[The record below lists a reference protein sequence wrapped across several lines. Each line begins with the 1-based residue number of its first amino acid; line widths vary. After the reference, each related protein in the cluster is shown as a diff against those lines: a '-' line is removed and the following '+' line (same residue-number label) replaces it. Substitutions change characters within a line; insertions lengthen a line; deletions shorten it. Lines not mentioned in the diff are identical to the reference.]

1 MFARL
6 NRYARYA
13 RAPIATLALWA
24 VLVALLPAV
33 ADAEETPRTNARANA
48 WANDQDT
55 AVRTAHYVVVAPGD
69 SLWSI
74 SKGRLG
80 PNATGPQIAKGVER
94 IYTLNRDLIGADPNV
109 IFAGQRLAL
118 PRSLER
124 HGAEGH
130 GAGQVPRQARE
141 AARVAHAGASAGASA
156 ARPEAERS
164 DRGAR
169 SGPVRA
175 TDQAAG
181 RSGEDFAGRTAKV
194 PVGAHAHDAPEVGF
208 LPEEAA
214 ALRVPAVRHPTARVT
229 SSSPVS
235 YLGDVRARV
244 SSAIST
250 LMDAVLTDDRYAGRQ
265 LLGWA
270 LFLISS
276 GIGVFAIV
284 AATWRTM
291 VRHEREK
298 DRRRRVEAAYVAPAA
313 AAPVASSANLSVREA
328 TPAGKRSVQSKEP
341 AVPVRGESKDGSST
355 EGLRRDAGRSRSR
368 GGSALRPKP
377 RKTKP
382 RKTKSRRTNRRRK
395 VVDED
400 PKATD
405 RRRRGWQ
412 IGEGLR
418 HSLEGLPLRPDALDD
433 VLAELEPRVEDELR
447 SAALVESRRTLSE
460 REHRQASALRD
471 LLALAQENRNTE
483 RPV

>member
-1 MFARL
+1 
-6 NRYARYA
+6 
-13 RAPIATLALWA
+13 
-24 VLVALLPAV
+24 VA
-33 ADAEETPRTNARANA
+33 
-48 WANDQDT
+48 
-55 AVRTAHYVVVAPGD
+55 
-69 SLWSI
+69 
-74 SKGRLG
+74 
-80 PNATGPQIAKGVER
+80 
-94 IYTLNRDLIGADPNV
+94 
-109 IFAGQRLAL
+109 
-118 PRSLER
+118 
-124 HGAEGH
+124 
-130 GAGQVPRQARE
+130 
-141 AARVAHAGASAGASA
+141 
-156 ARPEAERS
+156 
-164 DRGAR
+164 
-169 SGPVRA
+169 
-175 TDQAAG
+175 
-181 RSGEDFAGRTAKV
+181 
-194 PVGAHAHDAPEVGF
+194 AHAHDAPEVGS
-208 LPEEAA
+208 LPDEAA

-244 SSAIST
+244 FRVSSAVST
-250 LMDAVLTDDRYAGRQ
+250 LIDAVATDDRYSGRR

-341 AVPVRGESKDGSST
+341 AVPVRGESKSGSST

-377 RKTKP
+377 R
-382 RKTKSRRTNRRRK
+382 RTKSRRTNRRRK

-405 RRRRGWQ
+405 RRRGWQ

-433 VLAELEPRVEDELR
+433 VLAELKPRVEDELQ
-447 SAALVESRRTLSE
+447 SVALVERSRTLSE
-460 REHRQASALRD
+460 CEHRQASALRD